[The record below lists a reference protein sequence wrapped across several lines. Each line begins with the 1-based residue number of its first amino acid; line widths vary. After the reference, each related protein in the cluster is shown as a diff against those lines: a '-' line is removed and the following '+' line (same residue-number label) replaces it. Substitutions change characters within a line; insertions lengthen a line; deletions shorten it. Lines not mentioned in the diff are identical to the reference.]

1 MEEPSGDLHL
11 GIIHCLRQN
20 VSRGWQRG
28 SSFVKQVGGECRNPG
43 DQRIDEKLKSDVVKV
58 IYVLVEEFCP

>member
-20 VSRGWQRG
+20 VLRGWQRRG
-28 SSFVKQVGGECRNPG
+28 SFVKQVDGECQNPG
-43 DQRIDEKLKSDVVKV
+43 DQRIDETLKSDVVKV

>member
-20 VSRGWQRG
+20 VLRGWQRG
-28 SSFVKQVGGECRNPG
+28 GSFVKQVDGECQNPG
-43 DQRIDEKLKSDVVKV
+43 DQRIDETLKSDVVKV